1 MSLFVI
7 DDHPLV
13 RQAIGM
19 LLRRLRP
26 TSVVV
31 ELEKFSELPA
41 AIIKHGTPELFVLDL
56 LLPGVKGT
64 SAVHDTKAMYPEV
77 PLVVLSAMPA
87 GEAEETCIEAGADL
101 YIEKST
107 GANEISAAIQGL
119 FVADAT
125 TDAEWAARAPR
136 CTPVDL
142 QRMVR
147 AQRTPTADE
156 SRRRFE
162 ARNLRQIAARFR
174 VACAGQHAARLRHQ
188 GENMPRLDDIRRLGA
203 GRHGGLNGA
212 RPIGRRNAGGHAL
225 GGFNGHREVGAMRV
239 ARVLHHERQ
248 IQLLAARF
256 AERQAD
262 QTAPVTGHEVHVL
275 GGAMTRR
282 QKKVAF
288 VLAVLVIHDDNHA
301 SGANIFDDFLD

>member
-1 MSLFVI
+1 MSLFVL

-101 YIEKST
+101 YIEKSSPPNDIT
-107 GANEISAAIQGL
+107 AAIQGL
-119 FVADAT
+119 LSADDNFEEMAP
-125 TDAEWAARAPR
+125 TD
-136 CTPVDL
+136 TKL
-142 QRMVR
+142 
-147 AQRTPTADE
+147 
-156 SRRRFE
+156 SK
-162 ARNLRQIAARFR
+162 RQKQLIVMLDRGLSNRDIAAELSISEHT
-174 VACAGQHAARLRHQ
+174 VKVHLWRLF
-188 GENMPRLDDIRRLGA
+188 RRLGVKSRTQTLHFA
-203 GRHGGLNGA
+203 RTHG
-212 RPIGRRNAGGHAL
+212 
-225 GGFNGHREVGAMRV
+225 
-239 ARVLHHERQ
+239 
-248 IQLLAARF
+248 LL
-256 AERQAD
+256 
-262 QTAPVTGHEVHVL
+262 
-275 GGAMTRR
+275 
-282 QKKVAF
+282 
-288 VLAVLVIHDDNHA
+288 
-301 SGANIFDDFLD
+301 SG